1 MNLVNKRTEFSI
13 TPRSEWQTPE
23 LFGVSIACHGY
34 LMAARNN
41 RIEEED
47 VRRHILCAIMVLA
60 VALAESD

>member
-1 MNLVNKRTEFSI
+1 M

-23 LFGVSIACHGY
+23 LFGVSIACHAY

-41 RIEEED
+41 RIEED

-60 VALAESD
+60 VALAGSD